1 MRAEGRLEQLI
12 APRNCPAQEESRCTD
27 EYSLGVAKRESADR
41 GGRGKGEL
49 VRT

>member
-1 MRAEGRLEQLI
+1 MRTEGRLEQLI
-12 APRNCPAQEESRCTD
+12 AQRNHPAQEESHFTD

-41 GGRGKGEL
+41 GERGKGEL